1 MSRAAG
7 VTHGATRRQF
17 LALGWF
23 PWLAPRHIGLAGARF
38 RILRN
43 GRSLRRYLRIHGNE
57 ETARQVLERHM
68 ETHEGIAYVIESR
81 TRVVAVESLKLDP
94 NRLFSRV
101 GAVANLNLLNPGVA
115 PEPVRSRYPT
125 APRSCWWRRRI
136 RARSQRAH
144 WRMAAP
150 IRM

>member
-1 MSRAAG
+1 MAQPGGSSWPRAGSRGWPRGISAWPGRDSASC
-7 VTHGATRRQF
+7 ATDT
-17 LALGWF
+17 
-23 PWLAPRHIGLAGARF
+23 
-38 RILRN
+38 
-43 GRSLRRYLRIHGNE
+43 SLRRYLRIHGNE

-101 GAVANLNLLNPGVA
+101 GAEANLNLLNPGVA

-136 RARSQRAH
+136 RARSRRAH